1 MKVVLLI
8 WYSNKNFCFRKIRS
22 HLAPKIDFE
31 IWKCP
36 IFDGSSSN
44 SFTRYKQILSGC
56 SFVTKKLLY
65 FTWLPMKFQNRGH
78 ISAYSLVDVAK
89 VCVEDGDQAFVYEG
103 PIEKVNQ
110 FTLLPSFYV
119 HIIFCYIQS
128 RAFEVGRFL
137 IHEAKCWFSRGHLTN
152 F

>member
-44 SFTRYKQILSGC
+44 SLTRYKQILSGC
-56 SFVTKKLLY
+56 SFVTKKLLN
-65 FTWLPMKFQNRGH
+65 FAWLPMKFHNRGH
-78 ISAYSLVDVAK
+78 ITAHQCTLNFTPMIKAFPPSAENFHFFWRSHSAMAPVTTHQHGDKNCQKSLKIRHLFTNLTKIAK
-89 VCVEDGDQAFVYEG
+89 SLM
-103 PIEKVNQ
+103 
-110 FTLLPSFYV
+110 T
-119 HIIFCYIQS
+119 
-128 RAFEVGRFL
+128 
-137 IHEAKCWFSRGHLTN
+137 
-152 F
+152 